1 MKKRNVFVL
10 AIVFSASALAQVPEC
25 ASTAAGQVFNDSGT
39 PLTSVDGCV
48 PEKYD
53 SLQPSSQTGSAAT
66 ADGGSWIER
75 WLRAVDQARARQ
87 PHFVSPMVTT
97 HVMLVQQYRYDI
109 GWQRGLT
116 AASGST
122 SFGSSR
128 GLEIIPMSRL
138 EIGLFPPS
146 YVARRSNAASGFGDV
161 SLQMKYRLFSGT
173 EGKGDY
179 FVGLFFAV
187 SLPSGS
193 TPNGIGHAIFSP
205 TIAVGKGFGRWDLQ
219 STIGATLPAGGIGV
233 LGRSVVFNTA
243 LDYRIKGKLW
253 PMLEQNSTF
262 WHGGLLDGKHQ
273 TFITPGV
280 VIGGFPVEEAATSL
294 RRHGLSS
301 RRDCLPSIQ
310 SRVDLVASFSVLR

>member
-1 MKKRNVFVL
+1 MEKRNVFVL

-39 PLTSVDGCV
+39 PRTSVDGCV
-48 PEKYD
+48 PRKYD
-53 SLQPSSQTGSAAT
+53 CLQPSSQA
-66 ADGGSWIER
+66 ADGTEGISSSWIGK
-75 WLRAVDQARARQ
+75 WLRAVDQARANQ
-87 PHFVSPMVTT
+87 PHFVSPLVTT

-116 AASGST
+116 AGSGST
-122 SFGSSR
+122 SYGSSR

-146 YVARRSNAASGFGDV
+146 YVARRSNTASGFGDV

-179 FVGLFFAV
+179 FVGLFFAA

-193 TPNGIGHAIFSP
+193 TPNGIGHAILSP
-205 TIAVGKGFGRWDLQ
+205 TIAVAKGFSPWDLQ
-219 STIGATLPAGGIGV
+219 STIGGTLPASGSNV
-233 LGRSVVFNTA
+233 LGRSVVVNTA
-243 LDYRIKGKLW
+243 LDYRIKGKVW
-253 PMLEQNSTF
+253 PMVEQNSTF

-280 VIGGFPVEEAATSL
+280 VIGGFPVERRLHFSVGAGYQIAVTAFHQYDHLWVLSL
-294 RRHGLSS
+294 RF
-301 RRDCLPSIQ
+301 P
-310 SRVDLVASFSVLR
+310 F